1 MIKILMLK
9 WESKLELN
17 FIKMKVSYDVSKQ
30 HCVLSIRKGEC
41 GVDVLLLSDSN
52 LGADRKESWDPN
64 QPWWEHTAMVLA
76 AFIMEGG
83 PTMFL

>member
-64 QPWWEHTAMVLA
+64 QP
-76 AFIMEGG
+76 
-83 PTMFL
+83 